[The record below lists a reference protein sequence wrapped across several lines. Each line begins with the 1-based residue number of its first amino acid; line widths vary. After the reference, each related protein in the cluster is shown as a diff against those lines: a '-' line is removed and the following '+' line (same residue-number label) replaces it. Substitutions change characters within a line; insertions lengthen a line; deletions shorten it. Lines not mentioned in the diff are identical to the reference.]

1 MEISYS
7 MCENNKE
14 LLVDKTGKHQIM
26 MEWEKPYMEE
36 SIKLLNVF
44 GSVLEI
50 GFGCGY
56 SAFAICNN
64 LNVSEYTIIECSDIV
79 HEKIKTFVSYF
90 ENKRKTLKINVIK
103 GYWQDVILN
112 IKEKYDCIYFD
123 DYINLSVSKNV
134 NKNRFNLFLYYV
146 LKNNTKI
153 GSKIASYSNTVIK
166 PYGYLYNFIIDDMYE
181 YEINIPDNCKY
192 ERGNKMYI
200 PIITKIKNIEEIFLK
215 KLINPTMC
223 FATMCKNES
232 HCILETL
239 ESCYKYCHYWI
250 VCDTGSTDNTC
261 ELIIKFFKE
270 KNIPGEL
277 FRDEW
282 VGFGYNKTRLFERC
296 YKKTDYIIHPDAD
309 DIIVG
314 NFDFTYE
321 DSGKL
326 AYNVKVKRGG
336 SFYSNLFVWN
346 NNYRWKIC
354 GNAHTIAKCLDEND
368 LEYGELSN
376 RDFYL
381 LSRDTGSRSNDS
393 DKYYK
398 DAVILEKQFID
409 TSLFDEDNLN
419 SRSVFYTAQ
428 SLYDFGNYKES
439 LKWYIIYTKLKNIW
453 DEEVFESYIRI
464 SECMKLLKYEEQYI
478 VGYLDNAIKLFR
490 DRAEPFFLLGQY
502 YYDRNKYYMAYLNFK
517 IAKNKIL
524 INVLNK
530 YKLFINTNN
539 YELNVN
545 YKLACCCL
553 KMCKETKSPID
564 IKYYKLEG
572 IILIQELHSNG
583 IRNIDMNNILMEFN
597 SFH

>member
-1 MEISYS
+1 
-7 MCENNKE
+7 
-14 LLVDKTGKHQIM
+14 
-26 MEWEKPYMEE
+26 
-36 SIKLLNVF
+36 
-44 GSVLEI
+44 
-50 GFGCGY
+50 
-56 SAFAICNN
+56 
-64 LNVSEYTIIECSDIV
+64 
-79 HEKIKTFVSYF
+79 
-90 ENKRKTLKINVIK
+90 
-103 GYWQDVILN
+103 
-112 IKEKYDCIYFD
+112 
-123 DYINLSVSKNV
+123 
-134 NKNRFNLFLYYV
+134 
-146 LKNNTKI
+146 
-153 GSKIASYSNTVIK
+153 
-166 PYGYLYNFIIDDMYE
+166 MYE
-181 YEINIPDNCKY
+181 YEINIPDNCNY

-200 PIITKIKNIEEIFLK
+200 PVITKLKNIEEIFLK
-215 KLINPTMC
+215 KLINPTIC

-282 VGFGYNKTRLFERC
+282 VGFGYNKTRMFERC

-309 DIIVG
+309 DIIIG
-314 NFDFTYE
+314 TFDFTYE

-326 AYNVKVKRGG
+326 AYNVKIKRGNT
-336 SFYSNLFVWN
+336 FCSNLFVWN

-354 GNAHTIAKCLDEND
+354 GNAHTIARCLDKNE
-368 LEYGELSN
+368 LEYGELIHK
-376 RDFYL
+376 DFYL
-381 LSRDTGSRSNDS
+381 LSRDTGSRSTDC

-398 DAVILEKQFID
+398 DALILQKQFVD

-428 SLYDFGNYKES
+428 SFYDFRVYKES
-439 LKWYIIYTKLKNIW
+439 LKWYIIYTKLKDIW
-453 DEEVFESYIRI
+453 DEELFECYLRI
-464 SECMKLLKYEEQYI
+464 SDCMTVLEYEEQQI
-478 VGYLDNAIKLFR
+478 VGYLNKAITLFR
-490 DRAEPFFLLGQY
+490 ERAEPFFKLGQY

-517 IAKNKIL
+517 IAKNKVL

-530 YKLFINTNN
+530 YKLFINTNH

-553 KMCKETKSPID
+553 KMCKETKSPSD

-572 IILIQELHSNG
+572 QTLIQELYSKGMLNTD
-583 IRNIDMNNILMEFN
+583 INNINMEFGLVKG
-597 SFH
+597 